1 MIPSLISGS
10 NKSLI
15 ELKGFPME
23 RVNLQVI
30 EMEHVMQKMSARTKV
45 ELDQGKLNLNQNSIK
60 TNF

>member
-1 MIPSLISGS
+1 
-10 NKSLI
+10 
-15 ELKGFPME
+15 ME

-45 ELDQGKLNLNQNSIK
+45 ELDQGKLNLNQSLIK